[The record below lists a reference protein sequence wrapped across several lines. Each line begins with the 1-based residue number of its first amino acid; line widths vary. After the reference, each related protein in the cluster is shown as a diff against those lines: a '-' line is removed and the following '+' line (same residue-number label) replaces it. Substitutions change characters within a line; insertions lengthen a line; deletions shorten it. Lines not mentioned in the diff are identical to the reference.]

1 MARFSLNYFTDL
13 IENGMVNNL
22 PEETINIINLL
33 ASQVGA
39 PEYIKTPQFKPRN
52 GQSGQRGSNDT
63 SGIIRRRKKHQDVD
77 DTEWESIRTFQTTE
91 LKKKD
96 GIDANLQ
103 TIRGFLNM
111 FTQNTYDTL
120 KSNILEEI
128 NIVNTTKTPNDL
140 SYLCNEL
147 FNIVCSNILYSD
159 VYAKLYKDLIND
171 NCIFNDILM
180 SNFKKLEEKFT
191 TIEYYEPEENYDKF
205 CENNKKNEILRSMCT
220 FYVNLMKEKIIDID
234 VMSKIISNL
243 FKTLDIMISDGAK
256 KNELDELSELIYIM
270 VVNGYELI
278 NKVDAKTGVE
288 IYNNVERITNKK
300 IKAEP
305 GITNKCIFKHMD
317 ILDEISN

>member
-39 PEYIKTPQFKPRN
+39 PEYIKTPQFKQRN
-52 GQSGQRGSNDT
+52 GQHVQRGSIDT
-63 SGIIRRRKKHQDVD
+63 SGSIRRRKKHLEVD
-77 DTEWESIRTFQTTE
+77 DTEWESIRTFQATE

-120 KSNILEEI
+120 KSNIIDEI

-171 NCIFNDILM
+171 NSIFNDILM
-180 SNFKKLEEKFT
+180 TNFKKLEEKFN
-191 TIEYYEPEENYDKF
+191 TIEYCEPEENYDKF
-205 CENNKKNEILRSMCT
+205 CENNKKNETLRSMCT

-256 KNELDELSELIYIM
+256 KNELDELSELIYII

-300 IKAEP
+300 IKEEP